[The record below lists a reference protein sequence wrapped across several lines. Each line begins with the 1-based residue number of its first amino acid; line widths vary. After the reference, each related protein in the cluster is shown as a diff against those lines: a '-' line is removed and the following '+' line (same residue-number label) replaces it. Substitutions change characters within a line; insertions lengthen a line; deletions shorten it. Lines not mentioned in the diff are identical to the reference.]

1 MANRKP
7 PTAQGRALS
16 PSEPPVPHPS
26 GKRNEAKH
34 SDKRDAAAYKRG
46 SDAGQKKDPE
56 EGNPYPEGSGVA
68 KSFEHGQLDA
78 QKVRSS
84 DKPPGR

>member
-1 MANRKP
+1 MTKHDKSPVSSASDGKHASKSNAGAYERGAN
-7 PTAQGRALS
+7 A
-16 PSEPPVPHPS
+16 
-26 GKRNEAKH
+26 GK
-34 SDKRDAAAYKRG
+34 
-46 SDAGQKKDPE
+46 QKDTGD
-56 EGNPYPEGSGVA
+56 GNPYPEGSSAA

>member
-1 MANRKP
+1 MEKDKPMANHNEP
-7 PTAQGRALS
+7 AVLS
-16 PSEPPVPHPS
+16 ATDAKHAA
-26 GKRNEAKH
+26 KRNTGAYGRGAKAGKEKNPAEA
-34 SDKRDAAAYKRG
+34 
-46 SDAGQKKDPE
+46 
-56 EGNPYPEGSGVA
+56 NPYPEGSGAA